1 MVMAFRGHK
10 KQGSCLFVVM
20 ALSFCAS
27 GCGNSESTPST
38 TPTPTPKATQTATA
52 QGPNAGRY
60 TEYYKTRPLIG
71 LTPFEPQP
79 TFYALL
85 YNCGGCHEFVKK
97 LSSVQSRLSKN
108 TKSGSIQQWI
118 SSGKM
123 PPDNPNFA
131 KSAEGIELLD
141 MLNKL

>member
-1 MVMAFRGHK
+1 MAFRGHK

-20 ALSFCAS
+20 ALSVCAS

-60 TEYYKTRPLIG
+60 TEYYKTRPLVG

-85 YNCGGCHEFVKK
+85 YNCGSCHDFVKK
-97 LSSVQSRLSKN
+97 LSSVQSRLAKN
-108 TKSGSIQQWI
+108 KSADSLQKRITSGS
-118 SSGKM
+118 M